1 MEKEQSDDLD
11 NFLKDAPNDVK
22 IDLDDDSP
30 VNLDGLLSDDDIEYI
45 SPDPADDE
53 DVAHSYTDDDAVFND
68 EDLHL
73 DKATD
78 FNDFNMNSLDMALKS
93 FQEARRGRVFSAK
106 KEDNKADKKAVVAD
120 NKVENVAPKDEDVQ
134 LDDLAEIDNKP
145 FKFEDDLPEVK
156 GDLPIIEKEQDEDFP
171 VNRDV
176 QTEGEPV
183 VEEKPVDDFSVI
195 EDEQV
200 EEEPVVREEQKENV
214 EDEPVTENDTSV
226 SFDDLPEVEEEIV
239 AENEKLPQ
247 AEENVSED
255 VQETSEMPQA
265 EEFDYDTLQSS
276 DADLE
281 SPARKNNKPK
291 MRPMVIRDSNNPLGS
306 EDEQKDV
313 LKWYSG
319 KIDDKSYEVSL
330 DNMPEFLD
338 TDKIIRVIHINVNST
353 YGWNVFFDNG
363 IFMNLQD
370 LKTYQTRNGRLPY
383 SDGKIVYGNKT
394 CQFENIKRIVVYET
408 PRYFSYKAFS

>member
-1 MEKEQSDDLD
+1 
-11 NFLKDAPNDVK
+11 
-22 IDLDDDSP
+22 
-30 VNLDGLLSDDDIEYI
+30 
-45 SPDPADDE
+45 
-53 DVAHSYTDDDAVFND
+53 
-68 EDLHL
+68 
-73 DKATD
+73 
-78 FNDFNMNSLDMALKS
+78 
-93 FQEARRGRVFSAK
+93 
-106 KEDNKADKKAVVAD
+106 
-120 NKVENVAPKDEDVQ
+120 
-134 LDDLAEIDNKP
+134 
-145 FKFEDDLPEVK
+145 
-156 GDLPIIEKEQDEDFP
+156 
-171 VNRDV
+171 
-176 QTEGEPV
+176 
-183 VEEKPVDDFSVI
+183 
-195 EDEQV
+195 
-200 EEEPVVREEQKENV
+200 
-214 EDEPVTENDTSV
+214 
-226 SFDDLPEVEEEIV
+226 
-239 AENEKLPQ
+239 
-247 AEENVSED
+247 
-255 VQETSEMPQA
+255 
-265 EEFDYDTLQSS
+265 DYDTLQSS

-338 TDKIIRVIHINVNST
+338 TDKTIRVIHINVNST

>member
-239 AENEKLPQ
+239 AENEKFFRRGFIT
-247 AEENVSED
+247 ENEKLD
-255 VQETSEMPQA
+255 KNIK
-265 EEFDYDTLQSS
+265 LWN
-276 DADLE
+276 DATDKVKSL
-281 SPARKNNKPK
+281 
-291 MRPMVIRDSNNPLGS
+291 
-306 EDEQKDV
+306 V
-313 LKWYSG
+313 LK
-319 KIDDKSYEVSL
+319 KMDIL
-330 DNMPEFLD
+330 
-338 TDKIIRVIHINVNST
+338 
-353 YGWNVFFDNG
+353 
-363 IFMNLQD
+363 
-370 LKTYQTRNGRLPY
+370 
-383 SDGKIVYGNKT
+383 
-394 CQFENIKRIVVYET
+394 
-408 PRYFSYKAFS
+408 